1 MKKIVYWIP
10 AIIIMIIIFYLSM
23 DGSSASDYKSNGVAD
38 FIINIFNL
46 KKIDPFYLN
55 VLIRKIAHFG
65 IYFVLGF
72 FVIFAL
78 SKTTKLNIFNIFIIS
93 LLICFLYACTDEL
106 HQLLVTGRSG
116 EIKDVILDSSGSS
129 IMILIYYFYLKLFVN
144 KINYDKMKLK

>member
-1 MKKIVYWIP
+1 M
-10 AIIIMIIIFYLSM
+10 
-23 DGSSASDYKSNGVAD
+23 
-38 FIINIFNL
+38 

-55 VLIRKIAHFG
+55 ILIRKIAHFV

-93 LLICFLYACTDEL
+93 ILICFLYACTDEL
-106 HQLLVTGRSG
+106 HQLLVPGRSG